1 MIYPFTTIYTLNEE
15 TILLI
20 IDVVLSLLKDG
31 KWHNLA
37 EIAKKLASHEFR
49 VEMIV
54 SFLSDY
60 GFIEFDKKGQKVKL
74 NSLTREFIDEIHH
87 LEEEEAMRALSLR

>member
-1 MIYPFTTIYTLNEE
+1 M
-15 TILLI
+15 LI
-20 IDVVLSLLKDG
+20 IDAVLGLLKDG

-37 EIAKKLASHEFR
+37 EIAKKLPSHEFR

-54 SFLSDY
+54 RFLSDY
-60 GFIEFDKKGQKVKL
+60 GFVEFDKKGQKVKL

-87 LEEEEAMRALSLR
+87 LEEEETMRVLSLR